1 MEYKGFDLSMSF
13 QGLWGNKIWNVG
25 NSYLLNGG
33 NNFNKSKDILKRWQ
47 KEGDITKIPRVSV
60 TDSNNNFRRSDF
72 FVEDGSYLRANNIQ
86 LGYSFKGDWMEKIG
100 MSRLRIYVSASNLFT
115 ITKYSGYDP
124 AVNLSSILAPGY
136 DNINYPCPRTIIGGI
151 TLSF

>member
-1 MEYKGFDLSMSF
+1 M
-13 QGLWGNKIWNVG
+13 
-25 NSYLLNGG
+25 
-33 NNFNKSKDILKRWQ
+33 
-47 KEGDITKIPRVSV
+47 SV